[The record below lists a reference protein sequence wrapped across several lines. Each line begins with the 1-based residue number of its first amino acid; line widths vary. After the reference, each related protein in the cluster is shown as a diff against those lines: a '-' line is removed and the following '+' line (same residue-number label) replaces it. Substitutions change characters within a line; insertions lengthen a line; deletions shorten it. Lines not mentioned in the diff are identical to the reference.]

1 MKFLRV
7 ARSSI
12 CGTAVFCC
20 ALLTL
25 LFIASYQYPVFA
37 QMVSP
42 SIDKAGEPFSYFSR
56 PTDEIGVMD
65 APAAT
70 EVTPEG
76 YLYTGYGELMFFSGE
91 PLTPVDQRV
100 KTLEEGYLP
109 IVHYSWSQQGIT
121 YALTTFAASLDGKPE
136 GQIVNF
142 VRVVMQNQDS
152 RPNRADFAVGVRY
165 QADSNLENGNGDNR
179 FRRPVEGDKPGHYRQ
194 IGESFQRD
202 WEYRFEGNAFLRG
215 GEVMYVFPSDP
226 QEKSFT
232 LKQSYNNIP
241 DLRPRKL
248 GVMPTTPVGITHY
261 QRMLKPGEE
270 ATLIFKMPLVPLK
283 QGEDPAPLQ
292 SAAFDTYLAQT
303 SRFWHEIL
311 DRGLRIELPE
321 AKVTDTYKASLV
333 YDLMAR
339 DKLNGSYIQTVNK
352 LHYHSFY
359 LRDASDI
366 VRMYEVTGY
375 PDIARQVLDFFPYS
389 QQPDGNFLSQEQQ
402 YDGWGEAMWA
412 YGQHYRMTH
421 DRAFAEQVFPSI
433 VRAVA
438 WLHQARQ
445 KDPLHLMPASDVKDN
460 EYVAGHLTG
469 YNFLALSGLKNV
481 IVMADAL
488 KKTADAAAFRAE
500 YDDYRAAFLKL
511 LDQRAAEN
519 AGYIPPALDGQK
531 DGRDWG
537 NLLSIYPEETLD
549 PHDPRV
555 GATLKNT
562 QARYQEGLITY
573 ADGRWIHHYLTI
585 KNTLSEVIR
594 GEQEQAVT
602 DLYALLLHTSSTQAG
617 FEFAIRPWGTRD
629 FEDNLS
635 PHGWFA
641 AEYRTLLRNMLVREE
656 GRDLHLMSVVS
667 PEWID
672 GGKRLAIEN
681 APTEFGTISY
691 VLEQPSDEKA
701 LLHLNAKFANAPE
714 KIWVHVP
721 WFETVASVLV
731 DGKPAQIQKGAIEL
745 SPAAK
750 EVQIVW
756 KRQAS
761 IGATNYQAAVDAY
774 KTEYRRRFDEE
785 MHGVAK

>member
-1 MKFLRV
+1 MNFLRV
-7 ARSSI
+7 ASSSSRKM
-12 CGTAVFCC
+12 AVVSSGLFFCTIS
-20 ALLTL
+20 AYSL
-25 LFIASYQYPVFA
+25 FA

-42 SIDKAGEPFSYFSR
+42 SIDKPGEPFSYFSR

-76 YLYTGYGELMFFSGE
+76 YLYTGFGELMFFSGE

-100 KTLEEGYLP
+100 KTLEQGYLP

-152 RPNRADFAVGVRY
+152 RPNRADFAVGLRY
-165 QADSNLENGNGDNR
+165 QPDSNLENGNGDNR
-179 FRRPVEGDKPGHYRQ
+179 FRRPVVGDKPGHYRQ
-194 IGESFQRD
+194 IGETFQKD
-202 WEYRFEGNAFLRG
+202 WEYRFEGNTFLRG
-215 GEVMYVFPSDP
+215 GEVMYVFPADP
-226 QEKSFT
+226 QEQSFT

-248 GVMPTTPVGITHY
+248 GVLPTTPVGITHY
-261 QRMLKPGEE
+261 RRMLKPGEE
-270 ATLIFKMPLVPLK
+270 ATLVFKMPVVPIK
-283 QGEDPAPLQ
+283 QGEDLAPLQ

-303 SRFWHEIL
+303 SRFWHEIV

-321 AKVTDTYKASLV
+321 TKVTDTYKASLV
-333 YDLMAR
+333 YDLIAR

-389 QQPDGNFLSQEQQ
+389 QQPEGNFLSQEQQ

-438 WLHQARQ
+438 WLKQARQ

-481 IVMADAL
+481 IIMADAL
-488 KKTADAAAFRAE
+488 GKTADAAAFRGE
-500 YDDYRAAFLKL
+500 YDDYRAAFLKVM
-511 LDQRAAEN
+511 DQRAAEN

-562 QARYQEGLITY
+562 QSRYQEGLITY
-573 ADGRWIHHYLTI
+573 ADGRWLHHYLTI

-594 GEQEQAVT
+594 GDQEQAVA

-617 FEFAIRPWGTRD
+617 FEFAIRPWGSRD

-656 GRDLHLMSVVS
+656 GRDLHLLSVVS
-667 PEWID
+667 PEWI
-672 GGKRLAIEN
+672 GRGKRIAVEN
-681 APTEFGTISY
+681 APTEFGAVSY

-701 LLHLNAKFANAPE
+701 VLHLNANFANAPA
-714 KIWVHVP
+714 KIWVHFP
-721 WFETVASVLV
+721 WFETVSSVSV
-731 DGKPAQIQKGAIEL
+731 DGKQAKFQKDAVEL
-745 SPAAK
+745 SPAVK
-750 EVQIVW
+750 EVQIIW
-756 KRQAS
+756 KRDAS
-761 IGATNYQAAVDAY
+761 VMKYELSNCCGRVQDRIPPQV
-774 KTEYRRRFDEE
+774 
-785 MHGVAK
+785 